1 MIRDRSLL
9 ALLAGEFVS
18 RLGSQ
23 FTTLALPWFVLVTTG
38 SPSKMGLVFAV
49 ELAPIALL
57 GIPSAVLVERFGP
70 KRWLVSMDA
79 LRAPIVAA
87 VPFLHAVGGLS
98 FGLILVVGALHGAF
112 SVGYFTSQRL
122 ILPAVVGEDEQRLA
136 QANGVL
142 EGTTNL
148 TNLAGP
154 ALAGVLIA
162 VLGAVNVMWID
173 AASYLA
179 SVVLI
184 GLFVRVHRTVS
195 EDTEDVGGI
204 FAGLRYL
211 RRDTLLARVSVSSL
225 VFGFVFPMLSA
236 SFPVL
241 AYQQYHH
248 NPRVAG
254 FLFAVIGAGQVVGSV
269 LAYRLVT
276 RIKPMRLASFAAL
289 ATGPPLWFLVPHLP
303 LAVVA
308 VVLAVIG
315 ASVPLINAPYL
326 GMLTMRVP
334 PALRGHVL
342 QSLIT
347 INQVLGPIGYV
358 VAGTLFSR
366 VGLHESYAV
375 MAALGTFATLN
386 FVLAAAPMWGG
397 TVAKEAA

>member
-1 MIRDRSLL
+1 VIRDRSLL

-23 FTTLALPWFVLVTTG
+23 FTSLALPWFVLVTTG
-38 SPSKMGLVFAV
+38 SASKMGLVFAV

-57 GIPSAVLVERFGP
+57 GIPSSTLVERLGP
-70 KRWLVSMDA
+70 KRWMVTMDA
-79 LRAPIVAA
+79 LRAPIVAL

-98 FGLILVVGALHGAF
+98 FGLILLLGALHGTF
-112 SVGYFTSQRL
+112 SVGYFTSQRM

-136 QANGVL
+136 QANGLV

-162 VLGAVNVMWID
+162 LVGAANVMWID
-173 AASYLA
+173 AGSYLA

-184 GLFVRVHRTVS
+184 GLFVRIRRSVA
-195 EDTEDVGGI
+195 EETEEAAGI

-211 RRDTLLARVSVSSL
+211 RRDRLVARVSLSSL
-225 VFGFVFPMLSA
+225 TFGFVFPMLAA

-241 AYQQYHH
+241 AYEQYDR

-254 FLFAVIGAGQVVGSV
+254 LLFAVLGAGQVAGS
-269 LAYRLVT
+269 LLTFRLVT
-276 RIKPMRLASFAAL
+276 RVQPMRLASYAAL

-303 LAVVA
+303 LAVTA

-315 ASVPLINAPYL
+315 ASVPLINAPYI
-326 GMLTMRVP
+326 GMLTVRVP

-342 QSLIT
+342 QALIT
-347 INQVLGPIGYV
+347 INQVLGPIGYA
-358 VAGTLFSR
+358 VAGTIFAGI
-366 VGLHESYAV
+366 GLHPAYAV

-386 FVLAAAPMWGG
+386 FILAGAPLWVG
-397 TVAKEAA
+397 TVAEEAA

>member
-112 SVGYFTSQRL
+112 SIGYFTSQRL

-184 GLFVRVHRTVS
+184 GLFVRVASSPGSIISVATGS
-195 EDTEDVGGI
+195 
-204 FAGLRYL
+204 LRACRSRASCSASSSRCCL
-211 RRDTLLARVSVSSL
+211 RRFPSSRTSSTTTTHASR
-225 VFGFVFPMLSA
+225 GFC
-236 SFPVL
+236 
-241 AYQQYHH
+241 
-248 NPRVAG
+248 
-254 FLFAVIGAGQVVGSV
+254 
-269 LAYRLVT
+269 
-276 RIKPMRLASFAAL
+276 
-289 ATGPPLWFLVPHLP
+289 
-303 LAVVA
+303 
-308 VVLAVIG
+308 
-315 ASVPLINAPYL
+315 
-326 GMLTMRVP
+326 
-334 PALRGHVL
+334 
-342 QSLIT
+342 
-347 INQVLGPIGYV
+347 
-358 VAGTLFSR
+358 SR
-366 VGLHESYAV
+366 
-375 MAALGTFATLN
+375 
-386 FVLAAAPMWGG
+386 
-397 TVAKEAA
+397 

>member
-9 ALLAGEFVS
+9 ALLSGELVS

-23 FTTLALPWFVLVTTG
+23 LTTLALPWFVLVTTH
-38 SPSKMGLVFAV
+38 SPSRMGLVFAV

-57 GIPSAVLVERFGP
+57 GIPSAALVDRFGP
-70 KRWLVSMDA
+70 KRWMVTMDA
-79 LRAPIVAA
+79 VRASIVAA
-87 VPFLHAVGGLS
+87 VPFLHDVGGLS
-98 FGLILVVGALHGAF
+98 FAVILALGALHGMF

-136 QANGVL
+136 QANGIL

-162 VLGAVNVMWID
+162 VLGAANVMWLD

-184 GLFVRVHRTVS
+184 GLLVRIRMTVH
-195 EDTEDVGGI
+195 EKTEDSAGI

-211 RRDTLLARVSVSSL
+211 RRDTLLARVSLSSL
-225 VFGFVFPMLSA
+225 VFGFTFPMLGA

-241 AYQQYHH
+241 AYEQYHH

-254 FLFAVIGAGQVVGSV
+254 FLFAVIGAGQVVGS
-269 LAYRLVT
+269 LLTYRLVT
-276 RIKPMRLASFAAL
+276 RVRPMRLASFAAL
-289 ATGPPLWFLVPHLP
+289 ATGPPLWLLVPHVP

-308 VVLAVIG
+308 LALAVVG

-342 QSLIT
+342 QSILS
-347 INQVLGPIGYV
+347 INQLLGPLGYV
-358 VAGTLFSR
+358 IAGALFVR
-366 VGLHESYAV
+366 IGLHPAYAI
-375 MAALGTFATLN
+375 MAALATFATLN
-386 FVLAAAPMWGG
+386 FVVTLAPLRRI
-397 TVAKEAA
+397 VAEEAA

>member
-9 ALLAGEFVS
+9 ALLSGEFVS

-38 SPSKMGLVFAV
+38 STAKMGLVFAI

-57 GIPSAVLVERFGP
+57 GIPSALLVDRFGP
-70 KRWLVSMDA
+70 KRWLVAMDA
-79 LRAPIVAA
+79 LRAPVVAA
-87 VPFLHAVGGLS
+87 VPLLHELGGLS
-98 FGLILVVGALHGAF
+98 FGLILVLGALHGTF
-112 SVGYFTSQRL
+112 SVGYFASQRL

-136 QANGVL
+136 QANGIL

-162 VLGAVNVMWID
+162 TLGAANVMWID
-173 AASYLA
+173 AGSYLA

-184 GLFVRVHRTVS
+184 GGFVRVRRDVQ
-195 EDTEDVGGI
+195 EETEDARGI

-211 RRDTLLARVSVSSL
+211 RRDTLLARISLSSL
-225 VFGFVFPMLSA
+225 VFGFTFPMLAA

-241 AYQQYHH
+241 AYEQYHR

-254 FLFAVIGAGQVVGSV
+254 FLFAVIGAGQVAGS
-269 LAYRLVT
+269 LLTYRLVT
-276 RIKPMRLASFAAL
+276 RVRPMRLASFAAL
-289 ATGPPLWFLVPHLP
+289 ATGPPLWLLVPHVP

-308 VVLAVIG
+308 VALALVG
-315 ASVPLINAPYL
+315 ASVPLINAPYI

-334 PALRGHVL
+334 PALRGHVF
-342 QSLIT
+342 QSLLT
-347 INQVLGPIGYV
+347 INQVLGPLGYV
-358 VAGTLFSR
+358 LAGVLFTR
-366 VGLHESYAV
+366 IGLHPSYAV
-375 MAALGTFATLN
+375 MAVLGTCATLN
-386 FVLAAAPMWGG
+386 FVVAVAPLRGAP
-397 TVAKEAA
+397 VAQEAA

>member
-1 MIRDRSLL
+1 VIRDRSFL

-23 FTTLALPWFVLVTTG
+23 LTTLALPWFVLVTTG
-38 SPSKMGLVFAV
+38 SASKMGLVFAV

-57 GIPSAVLVERFGP
+57 GIPSSALVERFGP
-70 KRWLVSMDA
+70 KRWMVAMDGI
-79 LRAPIVAA
+79 RAPIVAA

-98 FGLILVVGALHGAF
+98 FGLILVLGALHGTF

-122 ILPAVVGEDEQRLA
+122 ILPAVVGESEQRLA
-136 QANGVL
+136 QANGLV
-142 EGTTNL
+142 EGTTNV

-162 VLGAVNVMWID
+162 VLGAANVMWLD
-173 AASYLA
+173 AASYLV

-184 GLFVRVHRTVS
+184 GLFVRIRREVAEES
-195 EDTEDVGGI
+195 EDAGGVL
-204 FAGLRYL
+204 AGLRYL
-211 RRDTLLARVSVSSL
+211 RRDTLLARVSLSSL
-225 VFGFVFPMLSA
+225 LFGFAFPMLAA

-241 AYQQYHH
+241 AYEQYDR
-248 NPRVAG
+248 NPKVAG
-254 FLFAVIGAGQVVGSV
+254 LLFAVVGAGQVFGS
-269 LAYRLVT
+269 LLTYRLVT
-276 RIKPMRLASFAAL
+276 RVRPMRLASYAAL
-289 ATGPPLWFLVPHLP
+289 GTGPPLWFLVPHLP

-308 VVLAVIG
+308 VALAVIG

-347 INQVLGPIGYV
+347 INQVLGPLGYV
-358 VAGTLFSR
+358 LAGVLFTR
-366 VGLHESYAV
+366 IGLHEAYAV
-375 MAALGTFATLN
+375 MAVLGTFATLN
-386 FVLAAAPMWGG
+386 FVIAVAPMRGNVG
-397 TVAKEAA
+397 QEAA

>member
-1 MIRDRSLL
+1 VIRDRSFL

-23 FTTLALPWFVLVTTG
+23 LTTLALPWFVLVTTG
-38 SPSKMGLVFAV
+38 SASKMGLVFAA

-57 GIPSAVLVERFGP
+57 GIPSAALVERFGP
-70 KRWLVSMDA
+70 KRWMVAMDA
-79 LRAPIVAA
+79 IRAPVVAA
-87 VPFLHAVGGLS
+87 VPFLHAIGGLS
-98 FGLILVVGALHGAF
+98 FGLILLLGALHGTF
-112 SVGYFTSQRL
+112 SVGYFASQRS
-122 ILPAVVGEDEQRLA
+122 ILPSVVGEDEQRLA
-136 QANGVL
+136 QANGLV

-162 VLGAVNVMWID
+162 ILGAANVMWID
-173 AASYLA
+173 AASYLL

-184 GLFVRVHRTVS
+184 GGFVRIRREVDEGQES
-195 EDTEDVGGI
+195 AVGAL
-204 FAGLRYL
+204 AGLRYL
-211 RRDTLLARVSVSSL
+211 RGDTLLARISVSSL
-225 VFGFVFPMLSA
+225 LFGFAFPMLAA

-241 AYQQYHH
+241 AYEQYDR

-254 FLFAVIGAGQVVGSV
+254 LLFAVIGAGQVVGS
-269 LAYRLVT
+269 LFTYRLVT
-276 RIKPMRLASFAAL
+276 RVRPMRLASYAAL

-308 VVLAVIG
+308 VALAVIG

-347 INQVLGPIGYV
+347 INQVLGPLGYV
-358 VAGTLFSR
+358 LAGVLFSR
-366 VGLHESYAV
+366 IGLHETYGVIAV
-375 MAALGTFATLN
+375 IGTFATLN
-386 FVLAAAPMWGG
+386 FVVAVAPMRGP
-397 TVAKEAA
+397 VAQEAA

>member
-9 ALLAGEFVS
+9 ALLSGEFVS

-38 SPSKMGLVFAV
+38 STSKMGLVFAV

-57 GIPSAVLVERFGP
+57 GIPSAPLMERVGP
-70 KRWLVSMDA
+70 KRWMVTMDA
-79 LRAPIVAA
+79 VRAPIVAA
-87 VPFLHAVGGLS
+87 VPLLHAVGGLS
-98 FGLILVVGALHGAF
+98 FGLILALGALHGTF
-112 SVGYFTSQRL
+112 SVGYFAAQRS

-136 QANGVL
+136 QANGLV

-162 VLGAVNVMWID
+162 TLGAANVMWID
-173 AASYLA
+173 AVSYLA

-184 GLFVRVHRTVS
+184 GLFVRVARTVH
-195 EDTEDVGGI
+195 EETEDARGV

-211 RRDTLLARVSVSSL
+211 RGDRLLAQVSLSSL
-225 VFGFVFPMLSA
+225 TFGFMFPMLAA

-241 AYQQYHH
+241 AYEQYDQ

-254 FLFAVIGAGQVVGSV
+254 ILFAVIGAGQVVGS
-269 LAYRLVT
+269 LLTYRLVT
-276 RIKPMRLASFAAL
+276 RVRPMRLASAAAL
-289 ATGPPLWFLVPHLP
+289 ATGPPLWFLVPHVP
-303 LAVVA
+303 LVV
-308 VVLAVIG
+308 VGLVLAVIG
-315 ASVPLINAPYL
+315 ASVPLINAPYIGFL
-326 GMLTMRVP
+326 QTRVP

-347 INQVLGPIGYV
+347 INQVLGPLGYV
-358 VAGTLFSR
+358 VAGTLFAR
-366 VGLHESYAV
+366 LGLHASYAV
-375 MAALGTFATLN
+375 MAVLGTFATLN
-386 FVLAAAPMWGG
+386 FIVAVAPLRGG
-397 TVAKEAA
+397 PVAQEAT

>member
-23 FTTLALPWFVLVTTG
+23 FTSLALPWFVLVTTG
-38 SPSKMGLVFAV
+38 SASKMGLVFAV

-57 GIPSAVLVERFGP
+57 GIPSSALVQRFGP
-70 KRWLVSMDA
+70 KRWMVSMDA
-79 LRAPIVAA
+79 LRAPVVAA

-98 FGLILVVGALHGAF
+98 FALILVLGALHGAF
-112 SVGYFTSQRL
+112 SVGYFASQRL

-142 EGTTNL
+142 EGASNVTS
-148 TNLAGP
+148 LAGP

-162 VLGAVNVMWID
+162 VVGAANVMWID
-173 AASYLA
+173 AGSYA
-179 SVVLI
+179 VSVVLI
-184 GLFVRVHRTVS
+184 GAFVRIHRTVA
-195 EDTEDVGGI
+195 EEGEDVAGI

-211 RRDTLLARVSVSSL
+211 RRDSLVARVSVSSL
-225 VFGFVFPMLSA
+225 TFGFAFPMLFA

-241 AYQQYHH
+241 AYRQYHH

-254 FLFAVIGAGQVVGSV
+254 FLFAVMGAGEVVGS
-269 LAYRLVT
+269 LLTFRLVT
-276 RIKPMRLASFAAL
+276 RIRPMRLASYAAL
-289 ATGPPLWFLVPHLP
+289 ATGPPMWLLVPHLP
-303 LAVVA
+303 LAAVA

-315 ASVPLINAPYL
+315 GSVPLINAPYL

-347 INQVLGPIGYV
+347 INQVLGPLGYA
-358 VAGTLFSR
+358 VAGTLFTR
-366 VGLHESYAV
+366 VGLHEAYALI
-375 MAALGTFATLN
+375 AALGTFATAN
-386 FVLAAAPMWGG
+386 FILAAAPLWTG
-397 TVAKEAA
+397 TVAEEAA